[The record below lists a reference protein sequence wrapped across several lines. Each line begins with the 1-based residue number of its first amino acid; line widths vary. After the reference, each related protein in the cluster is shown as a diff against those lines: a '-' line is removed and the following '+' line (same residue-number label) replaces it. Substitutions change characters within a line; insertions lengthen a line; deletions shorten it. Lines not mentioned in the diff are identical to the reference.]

1 LEPILHLNK
10 AAEDF
15 RYLLDRGYPRR
26 PSLELIGNRYQLTSD
41 ARHLLHRGVFS
52 LQDSTSR
59 KRKIVSANEVRT
71 KNLAIDGFNVLITLE
86 AGLTGRPL
94 ILADDGFFRD
104 ISGVSGSFKKTETT
118 QKALDL
124 IFNILRKIKPK
135 KTVFLFDAPI
145 SKSGALAMEVRNR
158 LNEEGLQG
166 NAMALK
172 VPEKILIGFQGIVAS
187 SDTAII
193 DQSNK
198 VLDLAGEIL
207 RRENLMK
214 SLVVLRRKR
223 GYLGRG

>member
-1 LEPILHLNK
+1 
-10 AAEDF
+10 
-15 RYLLDRGYPRR
+15 
-26 PSLELIGNRYQLTSD
+26 
-41 ARHLLHRGVFS
+41 
-52 LQDSTSR
+52 
-59 KRKIVSANEVRT
+59 
-71 KNLAIDGFNVLITLE
+71 
-86 AGLTGRPL
+86 
-94 ILADDGFFRD
+94 
-104 ISGVSGSFKKTETT
+104 
-118 QKALDL
+118 
-124 IFNILRKIKPK
+124 
-135 KTVFLFDAPI
+135 
-145 SKSGALAMEVRNR
+145 

-193 DQSNK
+193 DQSKK